1 MDRGLYVAMTGA
13 SHIVRQQATNAN
25 NMANVNTDGFRQQID
40 MFRAVPIRGD
50 GWPTRT
56 MVVDST
62 PKFDLRSGP
71 AVHTENTFDVAIR
84 EKGWFAIQLEDGSEA
99 YTRKGNF
106 TVNANGI
113 LQTHDGK
120 NVLGA
125 GGEPI
130 AVPPYTRVTI
140 GEDGTISTVEE
151 QNQTAAEVNIVGRL
165 KLVNIE
171 PANLI
176 KSGDALFKTKDRTVP
191 EADLTVRVVQ
201 GYVEGSNVNPAEI
214 LVEMIN
220 LGRMFEM
227 QMKSISTADEKAQRA
242 TQLLTRQ

>member
-13 SHIVRQQATNAN
+13 SHIVKQQATNAN
-25 NMANVNTDGFRQQID
+25 NLANVNTDGFRQQLD
-40 MFRAVPIRGD
+40 MFRAVPVRGD

-62 PKFDLRSGP
+62 PKFDLRGGP
-71 AVHTENTFDVAIR
+71 IVHTENTLDVAIR
-84 EKGWFAIQLEDGSEA
+84 NDGWFAVQLADGTET
-99 YTRKGNF
+99 YTRAGAF
-106 TVNANGI
+106 TINANGI

-120 NVLGA
+120 NVLGD

-130 AVPPYTRVTI
+130 AIPPYTRITI

-151 QNQTAAEVNIVGRL
+151 QNQTSAEVNIVGRL

-171 PANLI
+171 PTNLL
-176 KSGDALFKTKDRTVP
+176 KSGDATFRTKDGTVP
-191 EADLTVRVVQ
+191 PSDPTIRVAQ
-201 GYVEGSNVNPAEI
+201 GYVEGSNVNPAEV

-220 LGRMFEM
+220 LGRMFET
-227 QMKSISTADEKAQRA
+227 QMKAISTADERAQRA
-242 TQLLTRQ
+242 TQLLSRQ

>member
-25 NMANVNTDGFRQQID
+25 NLANVSTDGFRQQID

-62 PKFDLRSGP
+62 PKFDLRQGP
-71 AVHTENTFDVAIR
+71 IIHTENTLNVAIR
-84 EKGWFAIQLEDGSEA
+84 NDGWFAVQMPDGSEA
-99 YTRKGNF
+99 YTRKGDF
-106 TVNANGI
+106 TVNEMGI
-113 LQTHDGK
+113 LQTHDGR

-130 AVPPYTRVTI
+130 AIPEYTRVTI

-151 QNQTAAEVNIVGRL
+151 QNITSAEVNVIGRL
-165 KLVNIE
+165 KLVQIE
-171 PANLI
+171 PTNLI

-191 EADLTVRVVQ
+191 DADFNVRVAQ
-201 GYVEGSNVNPAEI
+201 GYLEGSNVNPAEV

-220 LGRMFEM
+220 LGRMFETH
-227 QMKSISTADEKAQRA
+227 MKTISTADERAQRA
-242 TQLLTRQ
+242 TQLLSRQ